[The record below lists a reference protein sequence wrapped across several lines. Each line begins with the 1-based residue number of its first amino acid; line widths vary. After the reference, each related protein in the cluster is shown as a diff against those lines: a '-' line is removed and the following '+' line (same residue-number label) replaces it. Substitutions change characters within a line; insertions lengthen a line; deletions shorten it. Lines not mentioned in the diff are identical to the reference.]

1 MQSGCAIVWHRG
13 SAGNCAGMELPLL
26 LIVIGIVLAVLV
38 HYALGIACILIGLVL
53 LLWPR
58 LSGAGTTRV

>member
-1 MQSGCAIVWHRG
+1 MRRTGRVVAV
-13 SAGNCAGMELPLL
+13 ELSLL
-26 LIVIGIVLAVLV
+26 LIVIGIILAVLV

-58 LSGAGTTRV
+58 LRTL

>member
-1 MQSGCAIVWHRG
+1 MG
-13 SAGNCAGMELPLL
+13 LPLL
-26 LIVIGIVLAVLV
+26 LIVIGIILAVLV

-58 LSGAGTTRV
+58 ISGARTTRV

>member
-1 MQSGCAIVWHRG
+1 MPLS
-13 SAGNCAGMELPLL
+13 LL

-58 LSGAGTTRV
+58 LTAARTTRV

>member
-1 MQSGCAIVWHRG
+1 
-13 SAGNCAGMELPLL
+13 MELPLL

-38 HYALGIACILIGLVL
+38 HYALGIALILIGLVL

-58 LSGAGTTRV
+58 IRGSSARA